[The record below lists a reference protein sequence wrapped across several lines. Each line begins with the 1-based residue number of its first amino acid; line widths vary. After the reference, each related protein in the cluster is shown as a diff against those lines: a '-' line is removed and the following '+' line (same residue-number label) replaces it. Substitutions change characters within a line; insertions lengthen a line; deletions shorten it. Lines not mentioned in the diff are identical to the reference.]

1 MPENLIKYCIECVI
15 SNQRPSSVVE
25 FKNKLE
31 DIKPK
36 IQFTE
41 GVCSA
46 CIWEKEKSKIDWSQ
60 RREELEILCEKFLSL
75 IHI

>member
-1 MPENLIKYCIECVI
+1 MSDNLIKYCKECVI

-31 DIKPK
+31 DVKPM
-36 IQFTE
+36 IQFTD

-46 CIWEKEKSKIDWSQ
+46 CIWEKEKSNIDWNE
-60 RREELEILCEKFLSL
+60 RRNELKLL
-75 IHI
+75 